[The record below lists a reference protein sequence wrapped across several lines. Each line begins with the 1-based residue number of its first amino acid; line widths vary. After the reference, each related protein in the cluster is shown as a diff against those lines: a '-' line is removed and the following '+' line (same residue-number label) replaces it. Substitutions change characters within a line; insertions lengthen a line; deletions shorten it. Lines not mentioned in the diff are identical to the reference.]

1 MSESESTAATA
12 PGGSARPTHLLLDR
26 PQDVAFEFEH
36 QRFGGAFGA
45 SVASHIA
52 MAIIVVLALRFM
64 PRPQFTEILPER
76 LPSDIIWIAEEGP
89 GGGGG
94 GGGDSTP
101 EPARKVELPGKEKVS
116 VPVEVE
122 PEPAPVKEPPKVE
135 EPPALLIPAV
145 QTAAA
150 PVEAPGA
157 IVAEAPPQ
165 ATSAGSGSGGGGG
178 TGSGGGSGA
187 GTGVGLGEGNT
198 RGVGGG
204 EYDIGSGVTSPR
216 LLREIK
222 PVYTAEAMRAKVQ
235 GVVQLRAIVLPDG
248 SVGRVEV
255 LKSLDPVFGLDQEA
269 IKAARQWRFA
279 PGMRLGEPVAVRV
292 VLELS
297 FTLR

>member
-1 MSESESTAATA
+1 MPEPESTAA
-12 PGGSARPTHLLLDR
+12 PPRKGHARQTHLLLDR
-26 PQDVAFEFEH
+26 PDDVAFDFEQ

-45 SVASHIA
+45 SVLSHIA
-52 MAIIVVLALRFM
+52 MVVLAVLVVRFM
-64 PRPQFTEILPER
+64 PRPQVAEFVPER
-76 LPSDIIWIAEEGP
+76 LPDEIVWIAEEGP

-94 GGGDSTP
+94 GGGDNSP
-101 EPARKVELPGKEKVS
+101 EPPKKVELPGKDKVS

-122 PEPAPVKEPPKVE
+122 PEPVKEEPKPP
-135 EPPALLIPAV
+135 EPPQETLIPAV

-157 IVAEAPPQ
+157 IVAEAPVS
-165 ATSAGSGSGGGGG
+165 ASAGSGTGGGGG

-187 GTGVGLGEGNT
+187 GDGRGLGDGRT
-198 RGVGGG
+198 AGVGGG
-204 EYDIGSGVTSPR
+204 EYDIGNGVSSPR

-235 GVVQLRAIVLPDG
+235 GVVQLRAVVLPDG

-255 LKSLDPVFGLDQEA
+255 LKSLDGVFGLDQEA

-279 PGMRLGEPVAVRV
+279 PGMRQGEPVAVRV

>member
-1 MSESESTAATA
+1 MPESQSTAATA
-12 PGGSARPTHLLLDR
+12 NRGPARPTHLLLDR
-26 PQDVAFEFEH
+26 PQDVAFDFEQ

-45 SVASHIA
+45 SVVSHVA
-52 MAIIVVLALRFM
+52 MVVLVLLAVRFM
-64 PRPQFTEILPER
+64 PRPQVAEFVPER
-76 LPSDIIWIAEEGP
+76 MPDDIVWIAEEGP

-94 GGGDSTP
+94 GGGDNTP
-101 EPARKVELPGKEKVS
+101 EPAKKVELPGKEKVS

-122 PEPAPVKEPPKVE
+122 PEPVKEDPKVE
-135 EPPALLIPAV
+135 EPPQEVLLPAV

-150 PVEAPGA
+150 PTEAPGA
-157 IVAEAPPQ
+157 IVAESPAS
-165 ATSAGSGSGGGGG
+165 TSAGSGTGGGGG
-178 TGSGGGSGA
+178 TGSGGGSGS
-187 GTGVGLGEGNT
+187 GDGRGLGDGRT
-198 RGVGGG
+198 AGVGGG
-204 EYDIGSGVTSPR
+204 EYEIGNGVTSPR

-222 PVYTAEAMRAKVQ
+222 PIYTAEAMRAKVQ
-235 GVVQLRAIVLPDG
+235 GVVTLRAVVLPDG

-255 LKSLDPVFGLDQEA
+255 VRSLDSVFGLDQEA